1 MPMNMKH
8 LSENKMDPRA
18 QTGGVRHLDSSRT
31 RTTIPW
37 RAAALERG
45 KPTFGFFETLQS
57 RYGDGWS

>member
-1 MPMNMKH
+1 MIQALK
-8 LSENKMDPRA
+8 KA
-18 QTGGVRHLDSSRT
+18 GVDFHVCGQA
-31 RTTIPW
+31 IPW